1 MPEPEVL
8 KSVERGARTMNATCI
23 RLGIALLFTAG
34 VIIFNGYMVITGAAD
49 DFYGHLPGTALQPV
63 AQAPFEGRINSH
75 MAVSPNDMPIHS
87 SRFMPGHLSKRG

>member
-1 MPEPEVL
+1 
-8 KSVERGARTMNATCI
+8 MNATKK
-23 RLGIALLFTAG
+23 RLGFALLFTVGA
-34 VIIFNGYMVITGAAD
+34 ISFNVYMVLSGAAD